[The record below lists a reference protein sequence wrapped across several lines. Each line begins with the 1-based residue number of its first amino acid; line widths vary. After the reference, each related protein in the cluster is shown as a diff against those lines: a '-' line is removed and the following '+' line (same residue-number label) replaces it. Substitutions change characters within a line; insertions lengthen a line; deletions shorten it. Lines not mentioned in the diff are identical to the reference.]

1 MASVDEAIHEL
12 LSISTDISA
21 VAVLGPGDEVL
32 GAGPDP
38 VSGCLPEAV
47 RGLWDAAAARASG
60 GDAPLHSVIV
70 QDAEGGVAVIAAGG
84 RLIAALTRPQPAVG
98 LLLFDLRT
106 CLSDACPEEELS

>member
-12 LSISTDISA
+12 LSISTDITA

-38 VSGCLPEAV
+38 VSGGFPEAV
-47 RGLWDAAAARASG
+47 RGLWDAAARASG

-70 QDAEGGVAVIAAGG
+70 QDAEGGVAVVAAGG
-84 RLIAALTRPQPAVG
+84 RLIAALTRPRPAVG